1 MSIHTSCRCPWS
13 DSWSEHRAL
22 QVFAA
27 ERLSGITQ
35 LLRLGRAIMRSMKT
49 ATLLL
54 FLASC
59 VALVLFAPTVSLC
72 QSPPASAAKPD
83 SVEQT
88 VSRFLVAFANRDVPA
103 FSEFFAEDATM
114 FFPPSATGAPS
125 LRVQGKTEITRAFA
139 ELYARLGLTKTS
151 GRQIQPQ
158 DLLVQQ
164 DDSFAVVTF
173 HLGSDAT
180 RGRRSFVFRRTGSQ
194 WKIVHLH
201 ASDFPTGAVSPG
213 R

>member
-1 MSIHTSCRCPWS
+1 MT
-13 DSWSEHRAL
+13 
-22 QVFAA
+22 
-27 ERLSGITQ
+27 RLI
-35 LLRLGRAIMRSMKT
+35 
-49 ATLLL
+49 
-54 FLASC
+54 SC
-59 VALVLFAPTVSLC
+59 VALVLFAATMGLC
-72 QSPPASAAKPD
+72 QRLPVSAAKPD

-103 FSEFFAEDATM
+103 FTDFIAEDATM
-114 FFPPSATGAPS
+114 FFPPSAPGVPP

-139 ELYARLGLTKTS
+139 ELYARLGLTKTT

-164 DDSFAVVTF
+164 YDSFAVVTF

-194 WKIVHLH
+194 WKVVHLH
-201 ASDFPTGAVSPG
+201 ASDFPIGALKPE